1 MFGLDSNTIG
11 VITAGVLCLVAVI
24 LQICII
30 LLREQCIRQKKLCQ
44 DSDYL
49 TQILPDWIKGA
60 GAASIAPE
68 LLKLR
73 NSIDNYAKIAG
84 ESQAEALQEIVNSFI
99 AAMDKK
105 IEESA
110 TQYERRIAQSTEHLN
125 NSLGDINT
133 TVSVVLTDALSGFD
147 SELQATLTE
156 LLGTMKKMRVA
167 TNNIPRVIDN
177 SFTEFQRSF
186 DEMETEMQKTINAFR
201 DMRTKIEK
209 QQQLLGPVDSS
220 MLRADTPAANSNST
234 IEKSKKPEVVDDTTS
249 SVPAPS
255 KESEKAQP
263 AQNKGGLFSKI
274 AKRSSTGSMNFS
286 DY

>member
-1 MFGLDSNTIG
+1 MFGLDSMTI
-11 VITAGVLCLVAVI
+11 VTIIAGILCLMAVM
-24 LQICII
+24 LLICII
-30 LLREQCIRQKKLCQ
+30 LLGKQSARHNKLCQ

-49 TQILPDWIKGA
+49 NQKLPEWIKGSV
-60 GAASIAPE
+60 AASIAPE

-99 AAMDKK
+99 ASMDKK
-105 IEESA
+105 VEESA
-110 TQYERRIAQSTEHLN
+110 TQYEMRIAQSTEHLN

-133 TVSVVLTDALSGFD
+133 TVSVALTDALSGFD

-156 LLGTMKKMRVA
+156 LLGTMKKMRA
-167 TNNIPRVIDN
+167 TTNNIPRVIDN
-177 SFTEFQRSF
+177 SFTELQRSF

-220 MLRADTPAANSNST
+220 MLRADTPIATSNST
-234 IEKSKKPEVVDDTTS
+234 AENRKQPEVAADTTPQ
-249 SVPAPS
+249 VPTPN
-255 KESEKAQP
+255 KTTEEAQP
-263 AQNKGGLFSKI
+263 SQNKGGLFSKFT
-274 AKRSSTGSMNFS
+274 KRSSTGSMNFS